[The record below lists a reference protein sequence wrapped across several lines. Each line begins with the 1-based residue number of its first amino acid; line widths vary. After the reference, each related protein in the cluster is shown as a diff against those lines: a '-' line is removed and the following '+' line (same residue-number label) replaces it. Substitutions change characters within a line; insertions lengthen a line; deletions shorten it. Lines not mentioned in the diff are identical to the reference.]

1 MDGETNWLEG
11 LMLLGIYAILGVFFY
26 VLPGL

>member
-11 LMLLGIYAILGVFFY
+11 VMLLGVYVVLAVFFY
-26 VLPGL
+26 VLPGG